1 MKQKSIK
8 RNAVLAAAKTLLSL
22 VAPVITFPYITRIL
36 SVDAL
41 GQYNFSSSVVSYFV
55 LLAGLGISTYAVRE
69 GANIRDDRKEISEFL
84 SEIWVI
90 NIISTVIAY
99 VLLIL
104 SILFIEKLVSYRVVI
119 LIISLNMLFNLYGK
133 QWIYTIVEDFG
144 YITLVQSAFQIIA
157 VCLTFIMIRKP
168 GDVYKYAILNV
179 ISSSGAYVLYGIHS
193 MI

>member
-69 GANIRDDRKEISEFL
+69 GAKIRDDRKEISEFL

-104 SILFIEKLVSYRVVI
+104 SILFIEKLVSYRMII

-179 ISSSGAYVLYGIHS
+179 ISSSGAYV
-193 MI
+193 